1 MLRGA
6 FVSLLGAHAP
16 SPAHSSWCATQPRA
30 SRQVI
35 LSNSRRRAILF
46 HRRPAARRMVSCLA
60 SRCAARQV
68 PPRNFFETDVL
79 NFLFFPAEVIHGAA
93 DMAFTLKPL
102 PYPKDALDPM
112 MSARTLEFHHGK
124 HHAAYVSKLNELI
137 KGTKHENADL
147 ETIIRE
153 TANATGAEKKIF
165 NNAAQVWNHDFYW
178 ESLAP
183 NGGGTPPEPG
193 LKRIEASFGSFDNFR
208 DKFVEAAVNP
218 FGGGWAWLVLK
229 GEKLEMTTSH
239 DADNPLPHGERPLWT
254 CDVWEHAYYLDYQNE
269 RARFVKTVIERL
281 ANWQFVGKL
290 LAESQ

>member
-1 MLRGA
+1 SVSTGYPVKFAPTSHPLPPQTCGAANGVMPCVAVRCTAGAATELLRNRCVK
-6 FVSLLGAHAP
+6 FPLL
-16 SPAHSSWCATQPRA
+16 
-30 SRQVI
+30 
-35 LSNSRRRAILF
+35 
-46 HRRPAARRMVSCLA
+46 
-60 SRCAARQV
+60 
-68 PPRNFFETDVL
+68 
-79 NFLFFPAEVIHGAA
+79 PAEVIHGAA

-183 NGGGTPPEPG
+183 NGGGTPPEPV

-208 DKFVEAAVNP
+208 DKFVEAAVNQ
-218 FGGGWAWLVLK
+218 FGSGWAWLVLK
-229 GEKLEMTTSH
+229 GDKLEITTTH
-239 DADNPLPHGERPLWT
+239 DADNPLTHGERPL
-254 CDVWEHAYYLDYQNE
+254 
-269 RARFVKTVIERL
+269 
-281 ANWQFVGKL
+281 
-290 LAESQ
+290 